1 MVNERYMTTILS
13 LLMAVAYIAA
23 VIIKDKKLPDSIS
36 ALVYALPNKWQWIWT
51 LWLWVVSLLMCIPLI
66 DVLPE
71 TWKSLGFFT
80 LVCLGFVGAMPIIYK
95 EHKKAHDILGVL
107 AGILSQVCVFI
118 ISPWWL
124 LVWFFWPFLMGST
137 IVQPEGGDMREL
149 FKGKGVFVAEVI
161 CMITL
166 AGAITF

>member
-1 MVNERYMTTILS
+1 MKTLTILS

-36 ALVYALPNKWQWIWT
+36 ALVYALPSKWQWLWT
-51 LWLWVVSLLMCIPLI
+51 VWLWAISLLMCIPLI
-66 DVLPE
+66 NVLPE
-71 TWKSLGFFT
+71 VWKFLGFLT
-80 LVCLGFVGAMPIIYK
+80 LACLGFVGAMPIIYK

-124 LVWFFWPFLMGST
+124 LVWFLWPFFMGST
-137 IVQPEGGDMREL
+137 IVQPKGGDMREL

-166 AGAITF
+166 AGTILTQFNF

>member
-1 MVNERYMTTILS
+1 MTLLLIISILF
-13 LLMAVAYIAA
+13 VAAYLVVAIWRMKA
-23 VIIKDKKLPDSIS
+23 LPDSIS
-36 ALVYALPNKWQWIWT
+36 ALVYALPSKWQWVWT
-51 LWLWVVSLLMCIPLI
+51 LWLWAVSLLMCIPLI

-71 TWKSLGFFT
+71 TWKFLGFLT
-80 LVCLGFVGAMPIIYK
+80 LACLGFVGAMPIIYK

-124 LVWFFWPFLMGST
+124 LVWFLWPFLMGST

-166 AGAITF
+166 AGAMMF